1 MADQIEDAAECGVK
15 VFGPSRLNKEDATSK
30 VINHRLKAIG
40 APPFD
45 RVVSLPSR
53 DDYPIGDV
61 TLQVSRDHGGKKPF
75 LARENNFSP
84 ALGWVNPGSEN
95 GVEMA
100 AKTMKEV
107 TGKLVALQHERIAG
121 IYPLGFRRSFR
132 DGADVGMMM
141 PEIGERSS
149 NIRQELARMATMEV
163 PHRSR
168 EHDDVPW

>member
-1 MADQIEDAAECGVK
+1 
-15 VFGPSRLNKEDATSK
+15 
-30 VINHRLKAIG
+30 
-40 APPFD
+40 
-45 RVVSLPSR
+45 
-53 DDYPIGDV
+53 
-61 TLQVSRDHGGKKPF
+61 
-75 LARENNFSP
+75 
-84 ALGWVNPGSEN
+84 
-95 GVEMA
+95 MA